1 MIKRTYRDFVQ
12 DILDSID
19 HIENFTQGFNFKQ
32 FVNDQKTFYAV
43 TRAVEIIGES
53 KKSIPRSHR
62 KRWLA
67 CVTV

>member
-43 TRAVEIIGES
+43 TRAVEIIGEAT
-53 KKSIPRSHR
+53 KNIPEDV
-62 KRWLA
+62 KEKYPQIP
-67 CVTV
+67 